1 MKNELIT
8 VVTFFTIIILTLTFF
23 NYVSL
28 LSLKHNDV
36 FRKYTPILI
45 KIIILLPPLA
55 IIYYFIVEL
64 IDFFNDYF
72 NKQN

>member
-1 MKNELIT
+1 MTRELIT
-8 VVTFFTIIILTLTFF
+8 VITFGTIISLTIIFF

-28 LSLKHNDV
+28 LSLKHNDM
-36 FRKYTPILI
+36 FKKYTPILI
-45 KIIILLPPLA
+45 KIIILLPPLG

-64 IDFFNDYF
+64 VDFFDDYF

>member
-1 MKNELIT
+1 MTKELFI
-8 VVTFFTIIILTLTFF
+8 VLLYCTIISLTLIFF
-23 NYVSL
+23 NYTSL

-45 KIIILLPPLA
+45 KIIILLPPLG
-55 IIYYFIVEL
+55 IIFYFLVEL

-72 NKQN
+72 KK

>member
-1 MKNELIT
+1 MTTELFT
-8 VVTFFTIIILTLTFF
+8 VSVYGTIISLTLIFF

-45 KIIILLPPLA
+45 KIIILLPPLG
-55 IIYYFIVEL
+55 IIYYFIIEL
-64 IDFFNDYF
+64 VDFFDDYF
-72 NKQN
+72 KK